1 MSKDHKIKTDITK
14 RRRTLTRIMAVQVFY
29 QFEFF
34 EKKQDLD
41 VLKNNLVENY
51 ALHAD
56 EEVSSYREKI
66 DYEFLRNLVNG
77 LSLAHVEID
86 QEVTSFLRGEW
97 TLEKLPN
104 ILLQILRFGAFELKF
119 TRDIPFKVLI
129 NEYVDIAAMFFDSTK
144 ITFVNSVL
152 ENLAKK
158 YRAEEFK

>member
-1 MSKDHKIKTDITK
+1 MSKNIKTDISK

-34 EKKQDLD
+34 EKQQSLD
-41 VLKNNLVENY
+41 VLKNNLVDNY
-51 ALHAD
+51 ALYAD
-56 EEVSSYREKI
+56 EELSSYREKI

-86 QEVTSFLRGEW
+86 QEVSGFLRGEW
-97 TLEKLPN
+97 TLEKLSN

-119 TRDIPFKVLI
+119 TRDIPYKVLI
-129 NEYVDIAAMFFDSTK
+129 NEYVDIAAMFFESPQ

-158 YRAEEFK
+158 YREDEVK